1 MQNPGEFWFGRC
13 SLDGTP
19 GGIGVK
25 ALVDGSRR
33 SYANFPN
40 QREGCD
46 MLQHHK
52 VIGGGGVQLHAV
64 ETGNPKGRPIVF
76 IAWGIKRS
84 VLDRRGKLFHVRVD

>member
-1 MQNPGEFWFGRC
+1 
-13 SLDGTP
+13 
-19 GGIGVK
+19 
-25 ALVDGSRR
+25 
-33 SYANFPN
+33 
-40 QREGCD
+40 

-84 VLDRRGKLFHVRVD
+84 VLDRSGKLFRVRVD